1 MVEYQNGAEPDDRPA
16 SRSGDSITTGV
27 VVGMLTTAVHLIS
40 RLLLVPLIL
49 HFVPMVHYGLWTIC
63 FVILSYAGMSAFGIR
78 NAYIK
83 YVAEYWSHGNRNA
96 INILISTGLT
106 VVGILSLLIYLGISY
121 AVPIFM
127 SFFHVE
133 KDMHA
138 LAGFMIRGTA
148 AAFLLELWLGAF
160 KSALEGL
167 QKITLT
173 RLIWL
178 FATLSEIVLIF
189 FFLMM
194 GYGIHGVV
202 IAYIIKTIFEMGLH
216 LFFAFRHIPTLS
228 LRPMLN
234 RGAFNALFVFGG
246 KVQGLGILGLFLTTF
261 DRLVIT
267 AMVGLEATALIEVG
281 RKLPYTA
288 RRISGAAFA
297 PYLPAASS
305 QEHYFE
311 KGDWPT
317 LMEKIRKYSA
327 LFTIGLIIAAWGMVP
342 WKMKALEHIY
352 QQGAFFSTPWGWLFV
367 GLVLFSIYPG
377 IPLLKWLYRFVQ
389 YGETLCSEN
398 IRNLYVSGSRQINL
412 INGVIY
418 GYLIATAPQLLF
430 AWVGP
435 EGTKTFTITII
446 IAAATV
452 IHLATGMGT
461 AILKG
466 VDRTGRE
473 LEYTLIQLALA
484 LVWIPGFAAE
494 GGLMGA
500 VWGTALSLVI
510 PSLFFVWRG
519 NVIFQVSFSL
529 YVRKTMRPCLAPL
542 SAAVLSAGL
551 LQLIPPLSRWFTLF
565 EVVISGLLY
574 LLMTVFFLKLWIFT
588 DDEWQKLISPLGKIK
603 TKLLPRVVS

>member
-1 MVEYQNGAEPDDRPA
+1 MEDQKREA
-16 SRSGDSITTGV
+16 SDHRSTSQSGDSITTGV

-78 NAYIK
+78 SAYIK
-83 YVAEYWSHGNRNA
+83 YVAEYWTHGNRNA

-106 VVGILSLLIYLGISY
+106 VMGLISLMIYLGISY
-121 AVPIFM
+121 GIPILM
-127 SFFHVE
+127 EFFHVDKE
-133 KDMHA
+133 MHA

-160 KSALEGL
+160 KSALEGM

-189 FFLMM
+189 IFFMM

-202 IAYIIKTIFEMGLH
+202 VAYIIKTIFEMGLH
-216 LFFAFRHIPTLS
+216 LIFAFRHIPTLS

-234 RGAFNALFVFGG
+234 RQAFNALFVYGG
-246 KVQGLGILGLFLTTF
+246 KVQGLGILGLFLSTF

-267 AMVGLEATALIEVG
+267 AMVGLEATALIEIG
-281 RKLPYTA
+281 RKLPFTA

-305 QEHYFE
+305 QAHFFE
-311 KGDWPT
+311 KGNWPT
-317 LMEKIRKYSA
+317 LVEKIRKYSA

-342 WKMKALEHIY
+342 WGLKALQDTF
-352 QQGAFFSTPWGWLFV
+352 QQGALFSTPWVWLFAGV
-367 GLVLFSIYPG
+367 VLFSIYPG
-377 IPLLKWLYRFVQ
+377 IPLVKWVYRFVQ
-389 YGETLCSEN
+389 HGETLCSEN
-398 IRNLYVSGSRQINL
+398 IRNLYISGSRQINL

-418 GYLIATAPQLLF
+418 GYLIAAAPQLLF

-435 EGTKTFTITII
+435 EGTKSYTITII
-446 IAAATV
+446 IAVATV
-452 IHLATGMGT
+452 IHLTTGMGT

-473 LEYTLIQLALA
+473 LEYTVIQLALA
-484 LVWIPGFAAE
+484 LVWIPGFAANC
-494 GGLMGA
+494 GLMGA
-500 VWGTALSLVI
+500 VWGTALSLII

-519 NVIFQVSFSL
+519 NVIFQVSFSF
-529 YVRKTMRPCLAPL
+529 YVKKTMRPCLAPFL
-542 SAAVLSAGL
+542 AAVLSAGL
-551 LQLIPPLSRWFTLF
+551 LQLIPPLSRWFTLL
-565 EVVISGLLY
+565 EVMISGLLY
-574 LLMTVFFLKLWIFT
+574 LLITAVFLKLWIFT
-588 DDEWQKLISPLGKIK
+588 DDEWQKIISPLGRIK
-603 TKLLPRVVS
+603 TKFLPSVQA